1 MGAGRR
7 LLCLSPTDSEGRHP
21 GAHNLPNTAIDPGYR
36 RSSGLKI
43 RCRCFPQGEL
53 TPSFGR
59 HGYRI
64 GHASIDE
71 LVAGIP
77 GDVCASLN
85 RVHLSPQID
94 MNLQYSLRGS
104 WCMVGWAIRPP
115 PNNWNWL
122 CGYEMSRVACGGYHL
137 LEPSLFYTLQL
148 GVKDSEVYGSPSRTV
163 TISMEERNVASKASL
178 TRCHLLRKGEATTS
192 LANRWR
198 TISTRLLPISN
209 YLQQRGRRPLCLFSR
224 CIVKSQ
230 RLGKETTERYSNSQ
244 GMFTSTLDEADR
256 PTVTVFICEESL
268 RSGSERATQVQY
280 RVFTTLV

>member
-1 MGAGRR
+1 MG
-7 LLCLSPTDSEGRHP
+7 
-21 GAHNLPNTAIDPGYR
+21 
-36 RSSGLKI
+36 
-43 RCRCFPQGEL
+43 
-53 TPSFGR
+53 
-59 HGYRI
+59 I
-64 GHASIDE
+64 GHTGGCINI
-71 LVAGIP
+71 VAECSGVTPNRPEGAKLQWYIGCCYCDSKRKLP
-77 GDVCASLN
+77 PFLSTAKYRGDVCASLN

-178 TRCHLLRKGEATTS
+178 TKCHLLRKGEATTS